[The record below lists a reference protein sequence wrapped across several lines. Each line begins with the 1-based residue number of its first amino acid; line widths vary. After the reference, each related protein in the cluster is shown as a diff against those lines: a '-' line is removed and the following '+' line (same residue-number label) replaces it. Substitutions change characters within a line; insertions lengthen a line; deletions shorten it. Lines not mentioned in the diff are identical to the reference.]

1 MFSEKKT
8 NQNKTHKTT
17 TTNNNNL
24 GSDRHENEMTGLE
37 VIRV

>member
-1 MFSEKKT
+1 MFSGKK
-8 NQNKTHKTT
+8 NKPKQNPQ
-17 TTNNNNL
+17 NNTSNL